1 MSAFK
6 YSILLLIVLAAGFN
20 LSCTDEGKIAAAIE
34 DGKELQEGD
43 PVPFLLYQNYPD
55 PFNFSTTIRFGVP
68 AAIHLKLTV
77 FTDDWQEVETL
88 FDKGFTE
95 GYNSVIFSTKPDL
108 PSGEYYYTMEGGG
121 VIEIRKMHLI
131 K

>member
-1 MSAFK
+1 MNTFRYA
-6 YSILLLIVLAAGFN
+6 ILFLLFCVAG
-20 LSCTDEGKIAAAIE
+20 LSSSCTDEGKVVAAIQ

-55 PFNFSTTIRFGVP
+55 PFNPLTNIRFYAP

-88 FDKGFTE
+88 FDEVAAGIYTVTF
-95 GYNSVIFSTKPDL
+95 NTKPDL
-108 PSGEYYYTMEGGG
+108 PSGEYFYTLEGGG